1 MVITGK
7 AGATKGKEVATKKE
21 ALKAIEAAGVK
32 LDPEMVDLGNY
43 TLDAPTGRIFLA
55 NGESSYLAGV
65 YDREEIKFGGP
76 KMTEI
81 YDNIVMACL
90 MGTVEGEG
98 SE

>member
-1 MVITGK
+1 M
-7 AGATKGKEVATKKE
+7 ATKKE
-21 ALKAIEAAGVK
+21 ALKAIEAAKVK
-32 LDPEMVDLGNY
+32 LDLEMVELGNF
-43 TLDAPTGRIFLA
+43 TLDAPTGKIFLA

-76 KMTEI
+76 KMSEI
-81 YDNIVMACL
+81 YEDIVMACL